1 MQRVSEFVFEPEDAS
16 IASLFPA
23 DVHKKPSPPTLRVK
37 VSQIV
42 DEDFGGYL
50 WPSSHPLAWFIW
62 QHACDI
68 KGKRVLEV
76 RYYGNP
82 KR

>member
-1 MQRVSEFVFEPEDAS
+1 MQRVSEFVFEPEDTT
-16 IASLFPA
+16 IASLLPT
-23 DVHKKPSPPTLRVK
+23 DTRKKPSPPTLRVK
-37 VSQIV
+37 VRQIV

-62 QHACDI
+62 QHASDI

-76 RYYGNP
+76 RNHENP
-82 KR
+82 RH